1 LRLTARGRD
10 QRILIGETVD
20 NLLVVCDSLRETQSV
35 RQQLEGVF
43 KIVPV
48 PVNRLR
54 EVGPPGPFTLIG
66 TNLGD
71 VAQISEIRD
80 WLRKRP
86 KGAKVVFIT
95 KRSSRLETLQAYAI
109 GATDLVHRPF
119 DGKML
124 LRKLYGDFA
133 ALAGTTADFPTE
145 GFPGVAAAFGALQDI
160 FASVCLD
167 GHLDPVVIDTAGE
180 AIVHQLET
188 ENLASWIE
196 IVRKH
201 HSQTYQ
207 HCLLVTGLAVAY
219 GLWLG
224 LSRTDLKRLSFA
236 GLLHDVGKC
245 RIPIAILEKPGPLD
259 AGEWKIMRQHSSL
272 GEEAIM
278 AIKGI
283 PPDIAA
289 TAVLHHELLDG
300 SGYPQGLKGSEIPDL
315 VRTLTITDNF
325 AALIER
331 RSYKPPYPGAKA
343 YQMLLDMGPK
353 LDQDLVREF
362 QGISHFRTASAA
374 ELGKASA

>member
-1 LRLTARGRD
+1 
-10 QRILIGETVD
+10 VD
-20 NLLVVCDSLRETQSV
+20 SLLVVCESLREVQSV
-35 RQQLEGVF
+35 RRQLEGVF
-43 KIVPV
+43 KTVPV

-54 EVGPPGPFTLIG
+54 EAGPPGPYTLIG
-66 TNLGD
+66 ANLGD
-71 VAQISEIRD
+71 LGRISDIRD
-80 WLRKRP
+80 WLRKKP

-95 KRSSRLETLQAYAI
+95 KKTSRLETLQAYAI

-119 DGKML
+119 EGKML

-133 ALAGTTADFPTE
+133 ALAGSAADFSTE

-167 GHLDPVVIDTAGE
+167 GRLDPVVIDAAGE

-188 ENLASWIE
+188 ENLTSWIE
-196 IVRKH
+196 TVRKH

-207 HCLLVTGLAVAY
+207 HCLLVTGLVVAF

-245 RIPIAILEKPGPLD
+245 RIPISILEKPGPLD
-259 AGEWKIMRQHSSL
+259 AREWKIMRQHSLL

-278 AIKGI
+278 TIKGI

-289 TAVLHHELLDG
+289 TAVQHHELLDG
-300 SGYPQGLKGSEIPDL
+300 SGYPHGLKGNEIPDL
-315 VRTLTITDNF
+315 VRTLTVTDNF

-331 RSYKPPYPGAKA
+331 RSYKPPYSGAKA
-343 YQMLLDMGPK
+343 YQMLLDMGSK

-362 QGISHFRTASAA
+362 QGISHFRTASAQQ
-374 ELGKASA
+374 LGKASA